1 MPTYLIHG
9 FRWYRI
15 SIRQYV
21 ATYDVDEAAPDWIVT
36 PASSHALLNSFYSLH
51 DFIPPCQQPTSTST
65 STSTASSTA
74 TLTPPSHSPIRASTA
89 PAPRDPGLSPTRSP
103 VPLPRSANGS
113 PSTSPPPLTAAER
126 AFNAWSPVK
135 LLEQHDPLNPAISE
149 PYAYVGDA
157 LVRISLSADIG
168 AEIAAY
174 ESRQGCQREG
184 ASVSELRRLEREEGW
199 IGKLAGKLEPKQNV
213 GWFVVVCGDEERSF
227 GRGGGGGDWEER
239 DEVVELVREKSQ
251 RRGFRRFFGGRD
263 REVEPEV
270 RRITKSSRG

>member
-21 ATYDVDEAAPDWIVT
+21 ATYDVEDAAPDWIVT
-36 PASSHALLNSFYSLH
+36 PASSHALLNSLYTLH
-51 DFIPPCQQPTSTST
+51 DFIPPCQQPTSTSL
-65 STSTASSTA
+65 SSSSTA
-74 TLTPPSHSPIRASTA
+74 TLTPPFHSPTRTTTAPAPA
-89 PAPRDPGLSPTRSP
+89 PAPRDTGLSPPRP
-103 VPLPRSANGS
+103 HLLPRSANGVAAS
-113 PSTSPPPLTAAER
+113 APPPLSPAER

-135 LLEQHDPLNPAISE
+135 LLEQHDILAPAISE

-174 ESRQGCQREG
+174 ESRQGCRREG
-184 ASVSELRRLEREEGW
+184 ASIGELRRLGREEGW
-199 IGKLAGKLEPKQNV
+199 IGKLAGHLEPKERV

-227 GRGGGGGDWEER
+227 GRGVGRG
-239 DEVVELVREKSQ
+239 
-251 RRGFRRFFGGRD
+251 RRG
-263 REVEPEV
+263 
-270 RRITKSSRG
+270 RG

>member
-36 PASSHALLNSFYSLH
+36 PASSHALLNSLYSLH

-65 STSTASSTA
+65 SSSTS

-89 PAPRDPGLSPTRSP
+89 PVPRDPGLSPTRIP
-103 VPLPRSANGS
+103 LPLPRSANGAAS
-113 PSTSPPPLTAAER
+113 NGAASTSPPPLTAAER

-174 ESRQGCQREG
+174 ESRQGHRKEG
-184 ASVSELRRLEREEGW
+184 ASMGELRRLEREEGW
-199 IGKLAGKLEPKQNV
+199 IGKLAGKLEPKENV

-227 GRGGGGGDWEER
+227 GRGGGDREER
-239 DEVVELVREKSQ
+239 DEVVEVVREKSQ

-263 REVEPEV
+263 REEEPEV
-270 RRITKSSRG
+270 KRVTKSRRG

>member
-21 ATYDVDEAAPDWIVT
+21 ATYDVEEAAPDWIVT
-36 PASSHALLNSFYSLH
+36 PASSHALLNSLYSLH
-51 DFIPPCQQPTSTST
+51 DFIPPCQQPTSTSLSSS
-65 STSTASSTA
+65 STST
-74 TLTPPSHSPIRASTA
+74 LTPPPSHSPIRATTAPA
-89 PAPRDPGLSPTRSP
+89 PAPRDASLSPPRP
-103 VPLPRSANGS
+103 LLLPRSANGAAA
-113 PSTSPPPLTAAER
+113 SPPPPLSPAER

-135 LLEQHDPLNPAISE
+135 LLEQHDILNPAISE

-174 ESRQGCQREG
+174 ESRQGCRREG
-184 ASVSELRRLEREEGW
+184 ASVGELRRLDREEGW
-199 IGKLAGKLEPKQNV
+199 IVKLAGHLEPKERV

-227 GRGGGGGDWEER
+227 ERQGGEREER
-239 DEVVELVREKSQ
+239 EEVVETVVRKE

-263 REVEPEV
+263 REEEVEV
-270 RRITKSSRG
+270 RRVSKSRRS